1 MIRHMVLFTF
11 KPAVGEEP
19 RRELLALLADLP
31 RQFPTMQGFQLGA
44 NVSKRDGRYS
54 HGMTMSFNSLDD
66 LEDYLNSDRH
76 ESFVRDKF
84 APIIEERSIVSM
96 VD

>member
-1 MIRHMVLFTF
+1 MIRHMVLFRF
-11 KPAVGEEP
+11 KPSADDEQ
-19 RRELLALLADLP
+19 RRELLALLGDLP
-31 RQFPTMQGFQLGA
+31 RQFPAMQGFQLGA

-54 HGMTMSFNSLDD
+54 HGMTMSFNSLGE

-76 ESFVRDKF
+76 EAFVRDKF